1 MPSPASDRPVAEI
14 STSVPATPAQ
24 LAEVH
29 IALQKFWVEFERV
42 HGAPPVAGRRA
53 QVETAV
59 GELASNIVR
68 HAYGTSAAL
77 GGEMTLT
84 LCGYEDRVEG
94 TLLDA
99 GAAYTGPPLAELT
112 MPDALELPELPE
124 GGWGL
129 RLTRA
134 AVDELSYTRA
144 SGTNCWRFVRR
155 L

>member
-1 MPSPASDRPVAEI
+1 MPSPASDNPVAEV
-14 STSVPATPAQ
+14 STTVPATAAQ

-29 IALQKFWVEFERV
+29 IAVQKFWMEFERV
-42 HGAPPVAGRRA
+42 RGAPAAAGRRA

-59 GELASNIVR
+59 AELASNIVR
-68 HAYGTSAAL
+68 HAYGATAL
-77 GGEMTLT
+77 TGEMTLT
-84 LCGYEDRVEG
+84 LSGYRDRIEG
-94 TLLDA
+94 TFRDD
-99 GAAYTGPPLAELT
+99 GVAYTGAPLAELT

-134 AVDELSYTRA
+134 AVDELTYTRTA
-144 SGTNCWRFVRR
+144 GTNCWRFVRR